1 MTNQYHI
8 IDKIPVYETHYGME
22 AEREELAIL
31 LANSGKIRIED
42 ELKGNFA
49 RVTNKSGR
57 TAMLSDIELSDSD
70 KFEDTKKV
78 IIDILGSNI
87 DIDAEIKRLK
97 KSLEKYRSISP
108 DMMLKIA
115 RIFVCSAHPIIIRW
129 LLLEKVEIFIAF
141 SENIGNMMDMKN
153 WQQNGE
159 NSGMQ
164 STNGRDVAIFVAC
177 GGDPFMPT
185 NKEHPEYGDGFPA
198 IARMQVIS
206 AQEIGHYAD
215 IMRDDYGRQIDRFSA
230 DFGGNKAKEN
240 VRNGRLRD
248 LKRCEKFITEM
259 NKSGLHSLIYYQSI
273 LKSYKRNKVVG
284 LSKIFYDFMVFVNK
298 FRMKRK
304 AANKKWFFVH
314 KFLKKDEFSGEILR
328 GIYLDM
334 QFNLAPKADVYAG
347 STSEQTEAIACIE
360 ALARVPQQVIKWGH
374 IATEYFMHDLYHIYY
389 GKVIPHLIEKYE
401 KVTGEKY
408 KRNRRII
415 KIPIFARL
423 KSKFSKNSDRVISRE
438 II

>member
-8 IDKIPVYETHYGME
+8 IDKIPIYETHYGME
-22 AEREELAIL
+22 KEREELAVA

-42 ELKGNFA
+42 ALKGNFA
-49 RVTNKSGR
+49 RLTNKSGK
-57 TAMLSDIELSDSD
+57 TAMLSDIELSDPD
-70 KFEDTKKV
+70 KFEDTKKL
-78 IIDILGSNI
+78 IINILGPNA
-87 DIDAEIKRLK
+87 DIESEIKRLK
-97 KSLEKYRSISP
+97 KALEKYSPISP

-115 RIFVCSAHPIIIRW
+115 RIFVSSSHPIVIRW
-129 LLLEKVEIFIAF
+129 LLLEKVEVFIAF
-141 SENIGNMMDMKN
+141 SDNIGNMMDMKN

-185 NKEHPEYGDGFPA
+185 NKDHPEYGDGFPA
-198 IARMQVIS
+198 LARMQIIA

-215 IMRDDYGRQIDRFSA
+215 IIRDDYGRQIDRFSA

-240 VRNGRLRD
+240 IRNARLRD
-248 LKRCEKFITEM
+248 LKKCEEFINEM
-259 NKSGLHSLIYYQSI
+259 NEIGLSSLIYYQSI
-273 LKSYKRNKVVG
+273 LKTYKRNKVVG
-284 LSKIFYDFMVFVNK
+284 LRKVFFT
-298 FRMKRK
+298 FRAFIYKLWIRRMAK
-304 AANKKWFFVH
+304 NNGWYFVH

-328 GIYLDM
+328 GMCLDM

-347 STSEQTEAIACIE
+347 STPEQTDAIACIE

-374 IATEYFMHDLYHIYY
+374 LATEYFMHDLYHIYY

-408 KRNRRII
+408 QRDRNII
-415 KIPIFARL
+415 KTPISVKL
-423 KSKFSKNSDRVISRE
+423 KNKFSKKDDIVISRE